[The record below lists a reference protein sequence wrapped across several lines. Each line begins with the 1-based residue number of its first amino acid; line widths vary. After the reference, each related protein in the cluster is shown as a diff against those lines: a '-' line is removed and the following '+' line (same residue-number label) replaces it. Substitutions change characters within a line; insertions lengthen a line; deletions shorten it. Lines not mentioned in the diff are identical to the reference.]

1 MSSQDD
7 LDDDTSSLYGY
18 ATGLHDSI
26 GAHVWKEA
34 DSSGSEGSRQEDDI
48 YNEPRPPGHNSIH
61 FLVGGEVANLYHEE
75 PVVPVVHR
83 HARVASQPT
92 SIRSAS
98 NNNILISSK
107 GSQMVRSQSQ
117 DINVAL
123 LENATSNPKPAQSE
137 SALDH
142 NIKCKVIAARPQLP
156 TAKEQSPL
164 ALEDDVCSTDSS
176 VMDDE
181 VKKRK
186 RKIFGFSKKNKN
198 KPE

>member
-61 FLVGGEVANLYHEE
+61 FLVGGEV
-75 PVVPVVHR
+75 
-83 HARVASQPT
+83 
-92 SIRSAS
+92 
-98 NNNILISSK
+98 SK